1 MRWIR
6 GTRLYFYGRK
16 WKITKNIFK
25 IFGEHGIIFAKAK
38 QVKRKTKR
46 GNTFLVSG
54 TLFFRIALR
63 ATRAK
68 KIGDFL
74 GFAVIFA
81 KQTLLQKLRKEEDY
95 E

>member
-1 MRWIR
+1 MDSRNTPIFLWKKMENHKKYIYNFRRTWYNIR
-6 GTRLYFYGRK
+6 EGK
-16 WKITKNIFK
+16 ASKTKNK
-25 IFGEHGIIFAKAK
+25 ARKHVFGFRHF
-38 QVKRKTKR
+38 V
-46 GNTFLVSG
+46 
-54 TLFFRIALR
+54 FRIALR
-63 ATRAK
+63 VTRAK